1 MKASHNQSILILDW
15 RFELCEHIHKYKWK
29 KTQKLNS
36 YNPKEQDVKELS
48 TEMLD
53 DYANMNG
60 VQFTRRSIQGHSLS
74 VSQPPL
80 LMSAPFLDRFISMFH
95 CQIYS
100 YFNCHFHRLL
110 LSDCVHFCHSLCFH
124 RTFDASTLYR
134 QNNFKGNAFDLIS
147 QVKCKGQD
155 QKEFSENC

>member
-1 MKASHNQSILILDW
+1 MEASHNQRILIGDFCENYVNLDVW
-15 RFELCEHIHKYKWK
+15 YLKNFIHIIQRIKMLKSCQLKCWMIMQTWMLSSK
-29 KTQKLNS
+29 KI
-36 YNPKEQDVKELS
+36 NPRTFIV
-48 TEMLD
+48 
-53 DYANMNG
+53 
-60 VQFTRRSIQGHSLS
+60 SLTA
-74 VSQPPL
+74 PPL
-80 LMSAPFLDRFISMFH
+80 LMSTPFLDRFISMFH
-95 CQIYS
+95 CQFYS